1 MNKMHVELTA
11 VRETFETHK
20 AELAQTVSNTNL
32 KAALSISKEFRN
44 YFFNIIVIVCML
56 PSSIFLT
63 IVYWFFYRLFWQ
75 SQQVLGELFARQ

>member
-11 VRETFETHK
+11 VRGTFETHK
-20 AELAQTVSNTNL
+20 AELAQTVSDTNL

-44 YFFNIIVIVCML
+44 YFLNTVVIVCML

-63 IVYWFFYRLFWQ
+63 TVY
-75 SQQVLGELFARQ
+75 